1 MNRREALQRVAM
13 ILGGSI
19 VGANLFLEG
28 CTRSATKTVE
38 GLFDE
43 KMINI
48 IGDLADA
55 ILPPTSTPGAKE
67 AGVGNFIPVFVRDC
81 YTEKQQQAIVDGLAT
96 LDKKSQEVKGKDFAS
111 LTIEERTE
119 VADNLYKESEEYN
132 SQRWE
137 RIKDEVEK
145 NKTKQN
151 ELVKP
156 DVDYEPEH
164 WFKMFRQMTL
174 TGYFNSELG
183 LTKALRYVKIP
194 GKYDGNFP
202 YKKGDKAFY

>member
-28 CTRSATKTVE
+28 CTQPASKSVE
-38 GLFDE
+38 GLFDA
-43 KMINI
+43 KMIDR

-81 YTEKQQQAIVDGLAT
+81 YTEKQQKAIVDGLAK
-96 LDKKSQEVKGKDFAS
+96 LDKTSKDLKGKDFAS
-111 LTIEERTE
+111 LTLDEKTE
-119 VADNLYKESEEYN
+119 VADKLYKESEEYN
-132 SQRWE
+132 GQRWE

-164 WFKMFRQMTL
+164 WFHLFRQMTL

-194 GKYDGNFP
+194 GKYDGDYP
-202 YKKGDKAFY
+202 YKKGDKAFA

>member
-38 GLFDE
+38 VLFEE
-43 KMINI
+43 KTINT

-81 YTEKQQQAIVDGLAT
+81 YTEKQQKAIVDGLAT
-96 LDKKSQEVKGKDFAS
+96 LDKTSKDLKGKDFAS
-111 LTIEERTE
+111 LTLDEKTE
-119 VADNLYKESEEYN
+119 VAEKLYKEAEEYN
-132 SQRWE
+132 GKRWE

-145 NKTKQN
+145 NSTKQN

-156 DVDYEPEH
+156 EGDYEPEH
-164 WFKMFRQMTL
+164 WFHLFRQMTL
-174 TGYFNSELG
+174 TGFFNSELG

-194 GKYDGNFP
+194 GKYDGSYP
-202 YKKGDKAFY
+202 YKKGDKAFA

>member
-67 AGVGNFIPVFVRDC
+67 AGVGNFIPVYVRDC
-81 YTEKQQQAIVDGLAT
+81 YTEGYQKAVVDGLAT
-96 LDKKSQEVKGKDFAS
+96 LDKESKDLKGKDFAG
-111 LTIEERTE
+111 LTLEERTE
-119 VADNLYKESEEYN
+119 LAEKLYKDAQEYN
-132 SQRWE
+132 GKRWE

-145 NKTKQN
+145 NKTLQN

-156 DVDYEPEH
+156 DVEYEPEH
-164 WFKMFRQMTL
+164 WFHLFREMTL

-194 GKYDGNFP
+194 GKYDGNYP
-202 YKKGDKAFY
+202 YKKGDKAFA

>member
-67 AGVGNFIPVFVRDC
+67 AGVGKFIPVYVRD
-81 YTEKQQQAIVDGLAT
+81 
-96 LDKKSQEVKGKDFAS
+96 
-111 LTIEERTE
+111 
-119 VADNLYKESEEYN
+119 
-132 SQRWE
+132 
-137 RIKDEVEK
+137 
-145 NKTKQN
+145 
-151 ELVKP
+151 
-156 DVDYEPEH
+156 
-164 WFKMFRQMTL
+164 
-174 TGYFNSELG
+174 
-183 LTKALRYVKIP
+183 
-194 GKYDGNFP
+194 
-202 YKKGDKAFY
+202 

>member
-1 MNRREALQRVAM
+1 MNRREAIQRVAM
-13 ILGGSI
+13 ILGGSV

-28 CTRSATKTVE
+28 CTRSATSTVE
-38 GLFDE
+38 GLFED
-43 KMINI
+43 KMINL

-67 AGVGNFIPVFVRDC
+67 AGVGSFIPVYVRDC
-81 YTEKQQQAIVDGLAT
+81 YTEKQQKAIVDGLAT
-96 LDKKSQEVKGKDFAS
+96 LDKSSKEVKGKDFAS
-111 LTIEERTE
+111 LTIDERTE
-119 VADNLYKESEEYN
+119 VAEKLYTEAKDYN
-132 SQRWE
+132 SERWE

-156 DVDYEPEH
+156 DVEYEPEH
-164 WFKMFRQMTL
+164 WFHLFRQMTL
-174 TGYFNSELG
+174 TGYFNSKLG

-194 GKYDGNFP
+194 GRYDGEYP
-202 YKKGDKAFY
+202 YKKGDKAFA

>member
-67 AGVGNFIPVFVRDC
+67 AGVGSFIPVYVRDC
-81 YTEKQQQAIVDGLAT
+81 YTEKQQKAIVDGLAT
-96 LDKKSQEVKGKDFAS
+96 LDKTSKEVKGKDFAS
-111 LTIEERTE
+111 LTIDERTE
-119 VADNLYKESEEYN
+119 IADKLYKEAEEYN
-132 SQRWE
+132 GKRWE

-145 NKTKQN
+145 NRTAQN
-151 ELVKP
+151 ELVKS

-164 WFKMFRQMTL
+164 WFYMFRQMTL
-174 TGYFNSELG
+174 TGFFNSELG

-194 GKYDGNFP
+194 GKYDGDYP